1 MTGNQPETSA
11 SRIKRPLLT
20 RPELSRTAAVIMGAT
35 FEFDALP
42 DAALMACLAAR
53 GRRPNVLVE
62 CTSDSSDAVI
72 RHLMALCGR
81 PLRYFALPGRLELPA
96 TQEGTLMLRDV
107 AALTLAQQVQLYDWL
122 TCAGPSLQVISL
134 TTLPLRDLVED
145 GAFLESLYYRLNV
158 IRLDAG
164 RARGAAPRAG
174 RPQLH
179 EPVA

>member
-1 MTGNQPETSA
+1 MTGNQPGSLA

-20 RPELSRTAAVIMGAT
+20 RTELSRSAAIIMGGT
-35 FEFDALP
+35 FDFDALP

-62 CTSDSSDAVI
+62 CTSDSSEAVL
-72 RHLMALCGR
+72 RHLMAMCGR
-81 PLRYFALPGRLELPA
+81 PVRYYALPGRLELPA

-122 TCAGPSLQVISL
+122 TCAGPTLQVISL

-158 IRLDAG
+158 IRLEAG
-164 RARGAAPRAG
+164 RTGGVAPRAS
-174 RPQLH
+174 RPQLS

>member
-1 MTGNQPETSA
+1 
-11 SRIKRPLLT
+11 
-20 RPELSRTAAVIMGAT
+20 MGGT
-35 FEFDALP
+35 FDFHTLP

-62 CTSDSSDAVI
+62 CTSDSSEAAL
-72 RHLMALCGR
+72 RQLMALCAR
-81 PLRYFALPGRLELPA
+81 PARYCALPGRLDLPV
-96 TQEGTLMLRDV
+96 TKEGTLVLRDV
-107 AALTLAQQVQLYDWL
+107 AALTLAQQVQLFDWL
-122 TCAGPSLQVISL
+122 SAGGATLQVISL

-164 RARGAAPRAG
+164 LAANGSASAAWR
-174 RPQLH
+174 QLR